1 VPDQDGWLVELA
13 DQSRVVVDDLGQA
26 ETGELLGV
34 LAELL
39 DVAVLARP
47 LGSGDREAALLEVGA
62 FDDDPEIRPS
72 VREFVAYAAP
82 WEWIPD
88 DGLPRYAASRN

>member
-1 VPDQDGWLVELA
+1 
-13 DQSRVVVDDLGQA
+13 VVDDLGQA

-47 LGSGDREAALLEVGA
+47 LGSGDREAALLEVVGEA
-62 FDDDPEIRPS
+62 LP
-72 VREFVAYAAP
+72 AACG
-82 WEWIPD
+82 E
-88 DGLPRYAASRN
+88 PRTGS